1 MSRRARRSTAIIML
15 VFVLSGGFL
24 GGLSGCTTSPATGD
38 TVPKFISDE
47 QEISIGE
54 EAAPQFAK
62 EFGGEVDDPVLRS
75 YVSRVGG
82 QVAAVSDREMPYEF
96 FLVRSD
102 VPNAFA
108 LPGGKIFITA
118 GLMRR
123 MTNQRQLAAVLG
135 HEVGHVADLHNIQ
148 GMQRQMGQSALVKVA
163 QVLGGEKY
171 GSVAGQ
177 VTQVVTSMKLL
188 EYSRDQEH
196 TADELG
202 VRYMTRAGY
211 NPRGMIE
218 LLGVLDRLSNE
229 DKSTLDELFRTHPYS
244 SDRIDNVRKHIN
256 AHDEYRR
263 AFTGEP
269 DPKVDEFRRMRRR
282 LKDIKPPVKAPD
294 NAREA

>member
-1 MSRRARRSTAIIML
+1 MAIMML
-15 VFVLSGGFL
+15 VFVLSGGFV
-24 GGLSGCTTSPATGD
+24 GGLTGCATSPATGE

-47 QEISIGE
+47 QEIAIGE
-54 EAAPQFAK
+54 EAAPQFAN
-62 EFGGEVDDPVLRS
+62 EFGGEVDDPVLRR

-82 QVAAVSDREMPYEF
+82 QVAAVSDRDMPYEF
-96 FLVRSD
+96 YLVRSD

-135 HEVGHVADLHNIQ
+135 HEVGHVADMHNIQ

-196 TADELG
+196 TADRLG

-218 LLGVLDRLSNE
+218 LLSVLDRLSNE
-229 DKSTLDELFRTHPYS
+229 EKSKLGELFRTHPYS
-244 SDRIDNVRKHIN
+244 SDRIDNVREHIQAN
-256 AHDEYRR
+256 ETYRR
-263 AFTGEP
+263 AFTNEP
-269 DPKVDEFRRMRRR
+269 DPKADEFHRMRNR
-282 LKDIKPPVKAPD
+282 LKDIKPPVKPPD